1 MVPLQISICRF
12 LFAEEVNMLFDSKVF
27 GTRIKE
33 VREDRKLTQEQLA
46 EMLNVTTKH
55 LSKIE
60 TGLRGPSVQL
70 LISLAEKLDV
80 SADYLLG
87 LNIER
92 KGEMIRDVEAIL
104 SACASL
110 KRKI

>member
-1 MVPLQISICRF
+1 
-12 LFAEEVNMLFDSKVF
+12 MLFDSKVF

>member
-1 MVPLQISICRF
+1 
-12 LFAEEVNMLFDSKVF
+12 MLFDSKVF
-27 GTRIKE
+27 GSRIKE

-46 EMLNVTTKH
+46 EMLSITTKH

-70 LISLAEKLDV
+70 LISLAEELNI
-80 SADYLLG
+80 STDYLLG

-92 KGEMIRDVEAIL
+92 NGEMLRDVEAIL
-104 SACASL
+104 AACASL
-110 KRKI
+110 KRKM